1 MVLFLT
7 LRMLQLAT
15 GHAGG
20 GGRCHRNPR
29 QEEHRVMELHA
40 AACTEQ
46 LRKDSGR
53 REARDSETGMEG
65 RHMILLHLF
74 LQLKT
79 IANICMV
86 KKKKSSI

>member
-15 GHAGG
+15 GHAGRWWG
-20 GGRCHRNPR
+20 RRCHRNPR

-46 LRKDSGR
+46 LGKDSGR

-74 LQLKT
+74 LQLKP

-86 KKKKSSI
+86 KKKK